1 MLAAVAP
8 ALLAGVGFSGVALA
22 GMAGLRIGPRLR
34 GAAIG
39 VAAGILLAVAFAE
52 LLPEGLEEAGHETA
66 AIAFLAGFALLFVV
80 EVATRGHTH
89 HERGEEHV
97 DHSSLTP
104 FLAGL
109 ALHNLVDG
117 AVLAAGVEASTE
129 AATAVSVGILVH
141 QLPVG
146 VSFAAVA
153 VVAGAGRRTV
163 VAGAVLLGLAIPA
176 GALITAAIPGPEGTE
191 LGALL
196 AAAGGALAYIGSGHL
211 LPEAHAEHPSAFVSS
226 LFPVALLGTAV
237 VLLYVLHG

>member
-1 MLAAVAP
+1 VLGALAP
-8 ALLAGVGFSGVALA
+8 ALVAGAGFSGVALA
-22 GMAGLRIGPRLR
+22 GMAGLRIGPRVR

-52 LLPEGLEEAGHETA
+52 LFPEALEEAEHKA
-66 AIAFLAGFALLFVV
+66 AAMWFLAGFAALFVV

-89 HERGEEHV
+89 HEAGEEHV

-109 ALHNLVDG
+109 LLHNLVDG

-153 VVAGAGRRTV
+153 AAAGTQRRTV
-163 VAGAVLLGLAIPA
+163 MTWAVVLGVAIPA
-176 GALITAAIPGPEGTE
+176 GALVTAALPGLEGAH

-196 AAAGGALAYIGSGHL
+196 AAAGGALAYIGAGHL
-211 LPEAHAEHPSAFVSS
+211 LPEAHAEHPSVFVSA
-226 LFPVALLGTAV
+226 LFPVALLGTTV
-237 VLLYVLHG
+237 LLLYVLHG